1 MNYICSKCGAALD
14 FGERCECGGR
24 AMRANKAPLWAF
36 NPPSGGI
43 KRYEYRIKK
52 IDTGKLVRTY
62 TNEHEAVMG
71 CGSDEY
77 VETIAV
83 VG

>member
-24 AMRANKAPLWAF
+24 AMRASKTPAWVIK
-36 NPPSGGI
+36 PPSGSI
-43 KRYEYRIKK
+43 IRYEYRVKK
-52 IDTGKLVRTY
+52 SGSGRLVRTY
-62 TNEHEAVMG
+62 TDGHSAIMNCAA
-71 CGSDEY
+71 DEY
-77 VETIAV
+77 VDTIAV